1 MQHTAAASGKLR
13 TYALAGLDG
22 DAGTA
27 LRCMMD
33 VLRGRV
39 SSQWV
44 QADAGKAEVLF
55 MGAAAGGAISVPASV
70 RQVVHV
76 KRSDD
81 DAAGFRLQLDYP
93 FRVFQV
99 LGLMQELELDGP
111 VADPAAPAAPPLS
124 HPSWALFDALHAL
137 SLQSGSGRWWKVDVA
152 EGESICVRDDLR
164 EFAASPGAIAAIRRG
179 DVPQAPL
186 EPCDPPPASL
196 PRQDGFQLL
205 WQIGLNSGRG
215 QLSATLES
223 DTPYRLRLWP
233 DFGRIRPERLH
244 LRMSALMTAE
254 ARTRDELVALVGQ
267 GDEAG
272 RLAVNRYLNACAAS
286 GLLKPEHR
294 PERETIAP
302 PRPAGFMTGLMSKLR
317 GKLGLAATDH

>member
-1 MQHTAAASGKLR
+1 MHGTAPPTGKLR

-33 VLRGRV
+33 VLAGRV

-44 QADAGKAEVLF
+44 LAETGKAEVLF
-55 MGAAAGGAISVPASV
+55 MGAFASGTISVPASV

-81 DAAGFRLQLDYP
+81 EAAGFKLQLDYP

-111 VADPAAPAAPPLS
+111 VTDPAAPAAPPAS
-124 HPSWALFDALHAL
+124 HPSWVLFDALHAL
-137 SLQSGSGRWWKVDVA
+137 SLQSGSGLWWKVDVA

-164 EFAASPGAIAAIRRG
+164 EFAASAGAIAAIRG
-179 DVPQAPL
+179 GEVPQSRL
-186 EPCDPPPASL
+186 KPCAPPPASI
-196 PRQDGFQLL
+196 PRQDGFQML

-215 QLSATLES
+215 QLSATLEP
-223 DTPYRLRLWP
+223 DKPYRLRIWP
-233 DFGRIRPERLH
+233 DFGRMRPERLH
-244 LRMSALMTAE
+244 LRMSALLTTE
-254 ARTRDELVALVGQ
+254 ARTRDQLVAMVGQ
-267 GDEAG
+267 DDDAG
-272 RLAVNRYLNACAAS
+272 RLAVNRFLNACAAS
-286 GLLKPEHR
+286 GLLKPESR
-294 PERETIAP
+294 PGRLPVAP
-302 PRPAGFMTGLMSKLR
+302 AAHAGFITGLMSKLR